1 MIFYYT
7 GTGNSK
13 YVAETIA
20 KSNEE
25 EIISIPDCIREN
37 KFTFDVKEDEIIGFV
52 CPIYSLGIP
61 DSVRIFLK
69 KLRLNYK
76 KKPYIFL
83 VATYGSTVGNIK
95 SIVSKYFKKIDGFFN
110 VKMVDNWVPKFD
122 LTDQNYIKQAEE
134 YGEKRLEEVNNLILL
149 RKTGKYLE
157 NENKIFSGFIYKV
170 GYDFIRNTS
179 NFKLD
184 DNCIGCGICRNNCP
198 TNTIKIENKRPV
210 WKRKKCDM
218 CFACLHRCPQF
229 AIHYG
234 KRSIEHGQYLNPNV
248 KL

>member
-13 YVAETIA
+13 YVAQTIA
-20 KSNEE
+20 KSNGEE
-25 EIISIPDCIREN
+25 LISIVDCIREGN
-37 KFTFDVKEDEIIGFV
+37 FSFNIKENEIVGFV
-52 CPIYSLGIP
+52 CPTYSLGMP
-61 DSVRIFLK
+61 DSVRIFLS
-69 KLRLNYK
+69 KLKLNYDE
-76 KKPYIFL
+76 KPYIFYL
-83 VATYGSTVGNIK
+83 ATYGNTIGDIK
-95 SIVSKYFKKIDGFFN
+95 AIVSRYFKKIDAFFN

-122 LTDQNYIKQAEE
+122 LNDPEYIRKAES
-134 YGEKRLEEVNNLILL
+134 YGEKRLEEVNNLISS

-157 NENKIFSGFIYKV
+157 NENKIFSRFIYKV
-170 GYDFIRNTS
+170 GYEYIRDTS
-179 NFKLD
+179 NLKLD
-184 DNCIGCGICRNNCP
+184 DNCIGCGICIRNCP
-198 TNTIKIENKRPV
+198 TNTIKMERKRPS

-234 KRSIEHGQYLNPNV
+234 KKSLEHGQYLNPNV